1 MPAYAADIIFAAD
14 CACVV
19 AVSDGTLTSSAYS
32 ADIAYRIHTSFFNA
46 DLNDFSFIIAE
57 KPHIIVTGV
66 ILIYNEIRYDMSVA
80 AEFACEM
87 RGVIADR
94 CQLCA
99 AKVDI
104 IAEDIVLRPFFV
116 ALADSLELLRR
127 GDKGVNVHVRLIIC
141 AEVVLR

>member
-57 KPHIIVTGV
+57 QTRIIA
-66 ILIYNEIRYDMSVA
+66 ISIYNEIRYDMSVA

>member
-1 MPAYAADIIFAAD
+1 MSAHAA
-14 CACVV
+14 
-19 AVSDGTLTSSAYS
+19 G
-32 ADIAYRIHTSFFNA
+32 IHCSCHIGFFNA
-46 DLNDFSFIIAE
+46 DIHNFSFIIAE